1 MTLPSDNS
9 RKSSVQGKF
18 IMSQV
23 ISFNR
28 TAAGAAESRR
38 WWVLGILV
46 AAQFM
51 YVMDAFIVNVALP
64 TMARDLNASASQ
76 IEAIV
81 AVYFTAYATLIIT
94 GGRLGDIHGAKRI
107 FVLGIAGFTLASL
120 WCGLAQS
127 GTELI
132 VARLAQGATAA
143 LMVPQV
149 LATIHVLFSDEAR
162 PKAFAIYGIVL
173 GLGGAAGFLFG
184 GVLVTLDLLGLG
196 WRSVFFVNVPFGVI
210 IAVTAA
216 LMIPRVPR
224 REGVRL
230 DVLGAAVL
238 FVGLACLIGPL
249 LFGRDLH
256 WALSVWAIMAVGAA
270 IVIGFIALE
279 RTIAAKGGLPLIELG
294 LLADRA
300 LTHGLAATFL
310 FFFANLSFYLVMT
323 LFMQSGLGISPVD
336 AGLALMPLALGFVV
350 SSRQSAARIVARG
363 IRTLIEG
370 CVLQLVGL
378 ADVVA
383 LVAFVPQ
390 PTVLLLMLPLAVFGY
405 GQGFVMGPLSGV
417 VLSTVPKTS
426 AGSGSGLYG
435 TVTQIANAVGI
446 AVVGAVFFAFR
457 DAGSEPVALLAAL
470 ATITV
475 ALIGCC
481 GCLVMRIRA
490 T

>member
-1 MTLPSDNS
+1 
-9 RKSSVQGKF
+9 
-18 IMSQV
+18 MSQV
-23 ISFNR
+23 LSLSR
-28 TAAGAAESRR
+28 PAVGAAESRR
-38 WWVLGILV
+38 WWVLGIVV

-76 IEAIV
+76 IEAVI
-81 AVYFTAYATLIIT
+81 AVYFMAYATLIIT

-107 FVLGIAGFTLASL
+107 FILGIAGFTLASL
-120 WCGLAQS
+120 WCGFAQS

-132 VARLAQGATAA
+132 VARLAQGGTAA

-149 LATIHVLFSDEAR
+149 LATIHVLFSDDAR

-184 GVLVTLDLLGLG
+184 GVLVTLNLLGLG

-210 IAVTAA
+210 IAVAAA
-216 LMIPRVPR
+216 LMIPQAPR
-224 REGVRL
+224 RDAVRL

-256 WALSVWAIMAVGAA
+256 WASSVWAIMALGAA
-270 IVIGFIALE
+270 ILIAFIALE
-279 RTIAAKGGLPLIELG
+279 RTIAAKGGLPLIDLA
-294 LLADRA
+294 LLADPAFTR
-300 LTHGLAATFL
+300 GLAATFL

-323 LFMQSGLGISPVD
+323 LYMQSGLGIAPVN
-336 AGLALMPLALGFVV
+336 AGLALMPLAIGFVV
-350 SSRQSAARIVARG
+350 SSRQSAARVATRG

-378 ADVVA
+378 AGVVA
-383 LVAFVPQ
+383 LVEFVPQ

-417 VLSTVPKTS
+417 VLSTVPKSS

-446 AVVGAVFFAFR
+446 AVVGGVFFAFH
-457 DAGSEPVALLAAL
+457 DAGAERVALLAAL
-470 ATITV
+470 AVV
-475 ALIGCC
+475 AATLVGCC
-481 GCLVMRIRA
+481 GCLVLRIRA
-490 T
+490 A